1 MKYFT
6 LAIVFLLISCETVS
20 TEYVNTE
27 KPFFDLKDFFEQEIE
42 LHQNKKV
49 TKKVAINEN
58 SETQTIEQFDMKKAL
73 SVFIDCDI
81 NKPQLFDKYEIT
93 EKNNQIIYTS
103 INEDLKVQEIEIL
116 KNVGGEIDKIIIKRK
131 ADTAIYTS
139 DKILTYTKKQGFSI
153 ENKQDVLFSEAKDYS
168 IFVEF

>member
-27 KPFFDLKDFFEQEIE
+27 KPFFDLKEFFEQEIE
-42 LHQNKKV
+42 LHQDKKV
-49 TKKVAINEN
+49 TKKVAIDEN

-81 NKPQLFDKYEIT
+81 NKPQLFDKYEIV
-93 EKNNQIIYTS
+93 EKDNQITYTS
-103 INEDLKVQEIEIL
+103 IDKDLKVQQIEIL
-116 KNVGGEIDKIIIKRK
+116 KNEDEETDKIIINRK
-131 ADTAIYTS
+131 ADTIIYTS
-139 DKILTYTKKQGFSI
+139 DKILTYKTGKGFSI
-153 ENKQDVLFSEAKDYS
+153 ENRQDVLFSEEKNYS